1 MGRRRKP
8 PLGRSQALRIA
19 WQRGLLTY
27 KLYGYQ
33 KELYDIISDGKSL
46 KTVINSSRRWGKT
59 TVLLVYAII
68 FAIKNPGAQVK
79 IATQTQKSLR
89 KTIFPI
95 MRMLC
100 ADAPA
105 AFKVK
110 WDGANGC
117 YRLWN
122 GSEIHVHGT
131 DGQRH
136 DGLRGQRCDLG
147 IIDEAAYCSDLHY
160 VVQDILL
167 PQTLTCGGRLIL
179 ASTPSKKVTQSGE
192 EFKDFCLQA
201 DVNGSYFTKTIYDNK
216 SLTPEIIKLY
226 MEESGG
232 ENSVTW
238 QVEYMCKFMVDP
250 EKRLVPE
257 WNNSF
262 IDKVPT
268 DQYFSFYH
276 KYTCMDLGVKRDYTC
291 MLFGYYDFMKAK
303 LVILGEH
310 LMKNMTT
317 QELVDDMVKHEKNL
331 FNNLPIY
338 RRIADSDN
346 PLLLNDMG
354 SLHGLGIIPTG
365 KSTLETMVNEMRVFI
380 GAGKLIVHPRCTYL
394 VGCLEHGVWADNE
407 MGRQRRDFGRTPAY
421 GHFDGIAAIMYL
433 IRNIDDTTN
442 PIPATHGF
450 DSNNSY
456 IQSNLGENQTHQG
469 FKKLF
474 KKNRK

>member
-1 MGRRRKP
+1 MVRLRKP

-19 WQRGLLTY
+19 WKRGLLTY
-27 KLYGYQ
+27 KLYDYQ
-33 KELYDIISDGKSL
+33 LELYEIISKGKSL

-100 ADAPA
+100 GDAPDELMP
-105 AFKVK
+105 K
-110 WDGANGC
+110 WDSANGC
-117 YRLWN
+117 YKFWN

-131 DGQRH
+131 DSQRH
-136 DGLRGQRCDLG
+136 DGLRGQVCNLG
-147 IIDEAAYCSDLHY
+147 IVDEASYCSDLEY
-160 VVQDILL
+160 IVQDILM

-179 ASTPSKKVTQSGE
+179 ASTPSKKVTQSSE

-201 DVNGSYFTKTIYDNK
+201 EVNGSYHTKTIYDNK
-216 SLTPEIIKLY
+216 SLSPELIKLY
-226 MEESGG
+226 MDESGG
-232 ENSVTW
+232 EHSITW
-238 QVEYMCKFMVDP
+238 QVEYLCKFMVDP

-257 WNNSF
+257 WNSQYVE
-262 IDKVPT
+262 DKKNNNYF
-268 DQYFSFYH
+268 QYYH

-291 MLFGYYDFMKAK
+291 MLFGYYNFLESK
-303 LVILGEH
+303 LIILGEH

-317 QELVDDMVKHEKNL
+317 QELVDDMVSREKTY
-331 FNNLPIY
+331 FTNLPIY

-365 KSTLETMVNEMRVFI
+365 KSTLETMVNEMRVWV
-380 GAGKLIVHPRCTYL
+380 GAGRLTVHPRCTYL
-394 VGCLEHGVWADNE
+394 IGCLEHGVWADNE
-407 MGRQRRDFGRTPAY
+407 MGRQRRDFGRTTAY
-421 GHFDGIAAIMYL
+421 GHFDGIAALMYL
-433 IRNIDDTTN
+433 IRNIDTSTN
-442 PIPATHGF
+442 PIPNALGF

-456 IQSNLGENQTHQG
+456 IQKGYGDNKAHAG
-469 FKKLF
+469 FQKLYKKRF
-474 KKNRK
+474 K